1 MKKISKKVHNSKMP
15 EEKKLLARQKV
26 DDVMS
31 NKHKHE

>member
-15 EEKKLLARQKV
+15 EDKLLARQKV

-31 NKHKHE
+31 NKHKHK